1 LLASL
6 ATAKITCASGDVPEP
21 SPQGQSPL
29 VAFRNSLVEV
39 RMQRFIVWSI
49 GAFFGALCT
58 LLSAVSLE
66 AAEPTAEEA
75 IRKALDEKTEFAFV
89 EMPLSDVV
97 AFIAKRHKI
106 QIVLDQKSL
115 DDAGVGSDIPIS
127 RKLTNIS
134 LRSALRLTLRELD
147 LTWVIDDEVLQI
159 TTVDEASNRLRPRV
173 YDVTDLVVVDG
184 QADYDT
190 LIETLTTIIAP
201 TTWDEVGGPGSIA
214 PFPLVAPAHALV
226 VSQTAEIQERI
237 AEFLADVR
245 GLRAAHQEKAR
256 KLAAHEAPA
265 PQADPNAISLKIYK
279 VAVPQ
284 RSQAAGA
291 EGSLAAGQAVVG
303 ARGGMGSYVPDERYL
318 EQLAQAVPG
327 LIQPETWEKAGGH
340 GVIHA
345 LPADATGTG
354 QLLVRQTGYVH
365 AQLQKFL
372 SDLQTKGGAGGFGG
386 GGFY

>member
-1 LLASL
+1 
-6 ATAKITCASGDVPEP
+6 
-21 SPQGQSPL
+21 
-29 VAFRNSLVEV
+29 
-39 RMQRFIVWSI
+39 MQRFIVWSI